1 MSSYLPAHM
10 SHLAMKR
17 PVLSG
22 GFVQL
27 INFMGDDA
35 MVAHA
40 ARISFGE
47 DAANFTDLSNR
58 HLLRYLMRE
67 YHTSPFEMCE
77 IVLRIRMPMDIH
89 RQQVRHRTASIN
101 EYSTR
106 YKPAIDSREVT
117 ADSAWRMQSTDNKQ
131 GSSGFVMAWPEGVN
145 PVEGLSPGEY
155 LTDREKELHE
165 ISTEIYQERLAF
177 GVAREQARKDL
188 PLSTHTEYI
197 WKMDLHNILH
207 YLRLRLHPHAQQEIR
222 AYAEVIGQIV
232 KECFP
237 WTWEAF
243 EDYRLGVIE
252 MNRMEQQAFRVLL
265 RGGSEEEALEASGLK
280 GRERSDLQ
288 KKIQSLR

>member
-1 MSSYLPAHM
+1 MSYLPEHLR
-10 SHLAMKR
+10 HLAYER

-22 GFVQL
+22 GFVEL
-27 INFMGDDA
+27 INCMGDDA

-47 DAANFTDLSNR
+47 DAANFSDFSNR

-106 YKPAIDSREVT
+106 YKPALDSREVT
-117 ADSAWRMQSTDNKQ
+117 DAEAWRKQSTDNKQ
-131 GSSGFVMAWPEGVN
+131 GSSGFVGEWPEGFAQV
-145 PVEGLSPGEY
+145 GDLTPGAY

-165 ISTEIYQERLAF
+165 IATEVYQERLAF

-207 YLRLRLHPHAQQEIR
+207 YLRLRMHPHAQQEIR

-252 MNRMEQQAFRVLL
+252 INRMEQVAIRALL
-265 RGGSEEEALEASGLK
+265 RGESEEVALDATGLK
-280 GRERSDLQ
+280 GRERLDLQ
-288 KKIQSLR
+288 RKIQALR